1 MDGGPGELATGGTL
15 FGNALSMA
23 AARAALTEVL
33 TPEAYE
39 HAARLGA
46 RLADGLEAIVTEAC
60 LPWKV
65 QRLYARSGV
74 DFSGRLARSAAEA
87 DEDEQ
92 PELNALLRLYLA
104 NRGIWEAI
112 STAGP
117 AMSPAATDDD
127 VAAYLA
133 AFAELVLEVTA
144 PA

>member
-1 MDGGPGELATGGTL
+1 
-15 FGNALSMA
+15 MA

-33 TPEAYE
+33 TPKAYE
-39 HAARLGA
+39 HTSRLGGL
-46 RLADGLEAIVTEAC
+46 LADGLQTIVADAG

-74 DFSGRLARSAAEA
+74 ALSGRLARSAAEA
-87 DEDEQ
+87 DHDEQ

-104 NRGIWEAI
+104 NRGVWEAI

-117 AMSPAATDDD
+117 AMSLAATEAD

-133 AFAELVLEVTA
+133 AFGDFVVEVA
-144 PA
+144 AA